1 MDSFLTP
8 AIVST
13 IITGILAPMIFYY
26 LKRRDEE
33 KKRNFDVRYAE
44 YKHYLKTLDE
54 ITAAVQ
60 LDAEKF
66 YTETIADTFRSI
78 LSGEED
84 GDAVLIKMSDSLMS
98 MTANIQKTFS
108 RAEGE
113 LHGLKLV
120 CSDEL
125 LEMIDE
131 YVELQRELLSAVT
144 RMMENWRN
152 IDMSNPITSLNGE
165 VKDKGDRA
173 QMLYTAILKQMRKEL
188 KIK

>member
-13 IITGILAPMIFYY
+13 IITGILAPFIFHF

-33 KKRNFDVRYAE
+33 KRRNFDVRYAE

-54 ITAAVQ
+54 ITAAVRI
-60 LDAEKF
+60 DSEKF
-66 YTETIADTFRSI
+66 YVETIANSFRSI

-84 GDAVLIKMSDSLMS
+84 SDAVLIKMNDSLLS
-98 MTANIQKTFS
+98 MTSNFQKTFS

-131 YVELQRELLSAVT
+131 YVELQRDLLSATT
-144 RMMENWRN
+144 RMMENWRD
-152 IDMSNPITSLNGE
+152 IDMNNPTASLTGE
-165 VKDKGDRA
+165 MKDKAERA
-173 QMLYTAILKQMRKEL
+173 QVLYKAILKQMRKEL